1 MAGAWTSL
9 SIKDAT
15 GTTRTMRAWD
25 ESGAGTGPFSFG
37 QVFSDGSGSASQ
49 PGQVGSPGD
58 VVTVTLTV
66 DTSAYADGDV
76 LADTQTITNAMRIA
90 GGHGVLQS
98 LQLVDPDAQGQP
110 LDLYFFS
117 VTHSLGTENA
127 APTISDADV
136 IDMFGPVAIAS
147 SDYGDLGGCKVA
159 SVRGIGLMMEAD
171 AASRDLYVGAI
182 SRGTGTYAGG
192 SLTLKLAFLW
202 D

>member
-1 MAGAWTSL
+1 MAGAWTTL
-9 SIKDAT
+9 SIKDA
-15 GTTRTMRAWD
+15 GGFTRPMRVWD
-25 ESGAGTGPFSFG
+25 ESAAGTGPFSFG

-76 LADTQTITNAMRIA
+76 LADTQVIANAMRIA

-98 LQLVDPDAQGQP
+98 LQLVDPDDQGQP
-110 LDLYFFS
+110 MDLYFFS
-117 VTHSLGTENA
+117 VTHALGTENS
-127 APTISDADV
+127 APSISDADAV
-136 IDMFGPVAIAS
+136 DIFGPVPIES
-147 SDYGDLGGCKVA
+147 SDYRDLGGCKVA
-159 SVRGIGLMMEAD
+159 SVRGIGLMMEA
-171 AASRDLYVGAI
+171 ASGSRDMYVGAI

-192 SLTLKLAFLW
+192 SLTLKLSFLW

>member
-1 MAGAWTSL
+1 MAGAWTTL
-9 SIKDAT
+9 SIKDGA

-37 QVFSDGSGSASQ
+37 QVFSDGTGSASQ

-76 LADTQTITNAMRIA
+76 LADTQVITNAMRII

-117 VTHSLGTENA
+117 VTHSLGTENS
-127 APTISDADV
+127 APSIADV
-136 IDMFGPVAIAS
+136 DAVDMFGPVAIAS

-159 SVRGIGLMMEAD
+159 SVRGIGLMLEAD

-192 SLTLKLAFLW
+192 ALTLKLSFLW

>member
-1 MAGAWTSL
+1 MAGAWTTL

-15 GTTRTMRAWD
+15 GTTRTMRSWD
-25 ESGAGTGPFSFG
+25 ESGAGAGPFSFG

-76 LADTQTITNAMRIA
+76 LADTQVIANAMRIA

-98 LQLVDPDAQGQP
+98 LQLVDPDDQGQP
-110 LDLYFFS
+110 MDLYFFS
-117 VTHSLGTENA
+117 VTHALGTENS
-127 APTISDADV
+127 APSISDADAV
-136 IDMFGPVAIAS
+136 DIFGPVPIES
-147 SDYGDLGGCKVA
+147 SDYRDLGGCKVA
-159 SVRGIGLMMEAD
+159 SVRGIGLMMEA
-171 AASRDLYVGAI
+171 ASGSRDMYVGAI

-192 SLTLKLAFLW
+192 SLTLKLSFLW